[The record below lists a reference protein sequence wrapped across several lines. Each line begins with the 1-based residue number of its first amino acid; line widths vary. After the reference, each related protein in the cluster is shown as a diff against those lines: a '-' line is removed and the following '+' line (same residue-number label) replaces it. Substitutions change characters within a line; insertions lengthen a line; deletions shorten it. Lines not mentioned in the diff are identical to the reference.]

1 MKFVDLVKYVDSI
14 VSIAHIP
21 DYSATYLPDVFDAK
35 AAVCRFMD
43 DCCIKN
49 ISKLKFAS
57 DLSQVLVSDAFADNL
72 KVEFWLVFAVS
83 FKSNMEETI
92 Q

>member
-1 MKFVDLVKYVDSI
+1 
-14 VSIAHIP
+14 
-21 DYSATYLPDVFDAK
+21 
-35 AAVCRFMD
+35 MD

-72 KVEFWLVFAVS
+72 KVAFWLVFAVS